1 MTAGATDKAG
11 ISWLPGRQAGLALLL
26 APALVYYFVVLFL
39 PQLEIA
45 TASLMAADGRFPV
58 DTNFRRFV
66 TDPFFLSILWR
77 TVRLSVISTLLAV
90 IVAYPIAIYLSQPWR
105 RWRAVV
111 AFAVITPIMISA
123 VARSYGWVIILGPAG
138 LLNQAITGL
147 HLGTDPQHL
156 LYTETGLVIALTHL
170 HLPFMVLPIT
180 AALQQ
185 IDPSILR
192 ASRILGAGSMR
203 TFWRVT
209 LPLTLPG
216 ITAGAT
222 IVFCLNGSSF
232 VTPALIGGARIPM
245 MSFLI
250 YQQGLDVRDWNFA
263 LAVAIVLLLS
273 TSTIVIAHLIW
284 SGRRQRRAAGAA

>member
-1 MTAGATDKAG
+1 MTAGAAARGG
-11 ISWLPGRQAGLALLL
+11 ISWRPGPRLGVALLL
-26 APALVYYFVVLFL
+26 APALVYYFLVLFV
-39 PQLEIA
+39 PQFEVA
-45 TASLMAADGRFPV
+45 TASLMSADGHFP
-58 DTNFRRFV
+58 TGANFRRFV
-66 TDPFFLSILWR
+66 TDSFFLSILWR
-77 TVRLSVISTLLAV
+77 TVRISLISTLLAIMV
-90 IVAYPIAIYLSQPWR
+90 SYPVAVYLSQPWR
-105 RWRAVV
+105 RWRAAV

-138 LLNQAITGL
+138 LLNQTIIGL

-170 HLPFMVLPIT
+170 HLPFMVLPVT
-180 AALQQ
+180 ASLQQ

-192 ASRILGAGSMR
+192 ASRILGAGAMR
-203 TFWRVT
+203 TFFRVT

-222 IVFCLNGSSF
+222 IVFCLTGSSF

-263 LAVAIVLLLS
+263 SAVAIILLLS
-273 TSTIVIAHLIW
+273 TSTFVIAHLIW
-284 SGRRQRRAAGAA
+284 SSRRQRQTMGQP